1 MTIGKKNFSRREFI
15 KKNSLTG
22 LGAFMAIGSP
32 AFALSCFNGDIK
44 TPAILGGAP
53 VRTKSWYSWPVWD
66 VDKDEAAI
74 IDVMRS
80 GIWCRVERGGHVVT
94 EFENKWAE
102 TIGSKRCLALVN
114 GTNSLITS
122 LNMLDVGGG
131 DEVIVTPYTFIA
143 TITSILEV
151 GAMPVFADIDPE
163 TFQIDPV
170 KIEQKITSRTK
181 AILPVHILGL
191 PCDIERIM
199 DIARRHNLVVVEDAC
214 QAWLAEVN
222 HQKAGTFGNAGC
234 FSFQN
239 SKNLAIGEG
248 GAIVSDDEEF
258 MDRCVSYSDNGRPY
272 GSADLVGGGYV
283 RRGNNLR
290 MTEYQ
295 AAIGLAQLNRLDEET
310 TIRNRNAQYLK
321 TRLSAIPGILPY
333 RLYDNVTRAAFH
345 LFPFRYKKDM
355 FKGMHRNRFLEAL
368 NAEGIPASRGYPGN
382 LNKMEYLNEA
392 FNSKNFKMMYPKDML
407 DFHLYV
413 ENNRTP
419 ENEHLCNEEAV
430 WFYQSMLLGNNS
442 DMDDIYNAIEKIHEN
457 ADKIVASTT

>member
-1 MTIGKKNFSRREFI
+1 MTSEKRTYSRREFI
-15 KKNSLTG
+15 RQNSLSG
-22 LGAFMAIGSP
+22 LGAFMAINSP
-32 AFALSCFNGDIK
+32 AIIFAGSGDSK
-44 TPAILGGAP
+44 VPAILGGAP
-53 VRTKSWYSWPVWD
+53 VRTKGWHEWPVWD
-66 VDKDEAAI
+66 KKDEAA
-74 IDVMRS
+74 VVEVLRS

-94 EFENKWAE
+94 EFEKQWAGL
-102 TIGSKRCLALVN
+102 IGSKRCLAMVN

-122 LNMLDVGGG
+122 LNMLNVGAG

-143 TITSILEV
+143 TINAILEV

-170 KIEQKITSRTK
+170 KIEQKITSRTR

-191 PCDIERIM
+191 PCDIVKIV
-199 DIARRHNLVVVEDAC
+199 DIAKKNNLVVVEDAC

-222 HQKAGTFGNAGC
+222 NKKAGTFGNAGC

-258 MDRCVSYSDNGRPY
+258 MNRCGSYSDNGRPY

-283 RRGNNLR
+283 RRGSNLR

-295 AAIGLAQLNRLDEET
+295 AAIGLSQMQRLEQQT
-310 TIRNRNAQYLK
+310 VTRNRNAAYLRSK
-321 TRLSAIPGILPY
+321 VVNIPGILPY

-345 LFPFRYKKDM
+345 LFPFRYKKEN
-355 FKGMHRNRFLEAL
+355 FEGLPRQHFIQAL
-368 NAEGIPASRGYPGN
+368 HAEGIPASNGYPGN
-382 LNKMEYLNEA
+382 LNSMEYLNEA
-392 FNSKNFKMMYPKDML
+392 FRSKNFQVVYPKEML
-407 DFHLYV
+407 DFGAYV
-413 ENNRTP
+413 ERNRTP

-430 WFYQSMLLGNNS
+430 WFYQSMLLGTNS
-442 DMDDIYNAIEKIHEN
+442 DMDDIYNAVEKIHKN
-457 ADKIVASTT
+457 AGKIKAGIK